1 MKHRLSLL
9 LSYRLYSRSRRSL
22 RPYRD
27 SSRAED
33 SINGCHWNQLMKIYE
48 GERRREKRD
57 TGEIKRKTE
66 VRREKRK
73 AEEIKEIQMSEEKV
87 ERTTVVMREENKRKE

>member
-1 MKHRLSLL
+1 
-9 LSYRLYSRSRRSL
+9 
-22 RPYRD
+22 
-27 SSRAED
+27 
-33 SINGCHWNQLMKIYE
+33 MKIYE

-87 ERTTVVMREENKRKE
+87 ERTTVVMREENKRKEKRQDKRTQRSDRGRAVRAER